1 MLHEYDVYKRIQAE
15 FESIYSHCKI
25 CLHFPYGPIAEYDH
39 DITIKGKRRSDGA
52 ETSENYEYAESGHSS
67 FWKEALSVCCEYA
80 SSTLLE
86 ISAGHNNIDGFNS
99 YFEIFPIVMS
109 FIMNLEILGH

>member
-39 DITIKGKRRSDGA
+39 DITINRPLKKS
-52 ETSENYEYAESGHSS
+52 
-67 FWKEALSVCCEYA
+67 
-80 SSTLLE
+80 
-86 ISAGHNNIDGFNS
+86 
-99 YFEIFPIVMS
+99 
-109 FIMNLEILGH
+109 